1 MENIQA
7 VITQQAAT
15 IECNF
20 KEVEQA
26 INARLAEYEGAVFTE
41 DSRVMAKKEVA
52 SLRAEKKN
60 LMDNLREAKRT
71 YMAPWDAF
79 EPRAKALI
87 SLYDKPIELID
98 GQVKAFEEK
107 RIAEKRELIRQVYGE
122 LAGDVADII
131 PLKKIYSPK
140 WENAG
145 TREKAI
151 REEIG
156 NAAVN
161 ARQALETIHGMHSE
175 AEEEALQVYRDTLN
189 LSDAVAHINSYER
202 QKQEILA
209 REAERRHREELER
222 IRREERERVEA
233 ERRAREEKEA
243 AMRLAEEEKAA
254 ALRKAEEEK
263 AAALR
268 QAEMEKAAAVEQA
281 REEAAQEVVDSL
293 SPELDGDTVTY
304 EYRMTLTEDA
314 KVKLEM
320 YLDSVG
326 IDYEVEELTA
336 W

>member
-20 KEVEQA
+20 QEVEQA

-107 RIAEKRELIRQVYGE
+107 RIAGKRELIRQVYEE

-131 PLKKIYSPK
+131 PLKKIYSSK

-175 AEEEALQVYRDTLN
+175 AEEEALRIYRDTLN

-209 REAERRHREELER
+209 REAERRHQEELER

-233 ERRAREEKEA
+233 ERRAKEEREA
-243 AMRLAEEEKAA
+243 ALRRAEEEKAA

-304 EYRMTLTEDA
+304 EYRMELTEDA
-314 KVKLEM
+314 KAKLEM